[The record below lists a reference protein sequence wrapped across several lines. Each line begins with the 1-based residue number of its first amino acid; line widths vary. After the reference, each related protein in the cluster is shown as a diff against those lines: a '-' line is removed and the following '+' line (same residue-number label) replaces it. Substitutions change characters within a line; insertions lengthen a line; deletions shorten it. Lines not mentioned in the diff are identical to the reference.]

1 MLRGLFQSRRART
14 YLSFL
19 AVLGLVA
26 ATSACKE
33 ESDSPSGSA
42 PQNAAQSGSAPPV
55 DVLTESRE
63 LIARLYKGT
72 FRPPDAGTRIAAKG
86 KKIAILSPSQ
96 ASPSSALPVNAA
108 AEAGAAL
115 GWTVHIL
122 DLQYDP
128 KRAPGLIQQAIDL
141 GVDAI
146 ISVVDCGYAP
156 DAFAAAKAKGILIAP
171 LYAFDCT
178 DPTVAG
184 VAGPSQFTTFIN
196 YGVSQV
202 DNARFIASVGGI
214 AASVLIAA
222 TNGTAKVLAFTDP
235 TSTILSYT
243 HAGFLAQMKRC
254 SGCKVLESVNLVS
267 AEGPVAL
274 QAKVRDALARHPDAN
289 AIRSSHSSATQ
300 LYIAPALV
308 AAGRQKEV
316 LVIGGEGQD
325 KDLDLI
331 RTKQGLN
338 LTLSTDSAWFGW
350 AVVDTVNSAFNGE
363 QPRSPGLGGML
374 IDKEHNL
381 PPSGSVQH
389 NINFKGIYRK
399 AWGVA

>member
-1 MLRGLFQSRRART
+1 LART
-14 YLSFL
+14 VVALL
-19 AVLGLVA
+19 AAVALVA
-26 ATSACKE
+26 GTAACKE
-33 ESDSPSGSA
+33 DSDPPTGAASPNVSR
-42 PQNAAQSGSAPPV
+42 SGSAPPV
-55 DVLTESRE
+55 DIMTEARDTV
-63 LIARLYKGT
+63 ARLYKGT

-96 ASPSSALPVNAA
+96 ASPSIALPVNAA
-108 AEAGAAL
+108 AEAGQAL

-122 DLQYDP
+122 DLQYDV
-128 KRAPGLIQQAIDL
+128 KRVPALVQEAVSL
-141 GVDAI
+141 GVDGI
-146 ISVVDCGYAP
+146 ISAIDCGYAP

-171 LYAFDCT
+171 LYSFDCT

-184 VAGPSQFTTFIN
+184 TAGPSQFTTFVN
-196 YGVSQV
+196 YGVAQV
-202 DNARFIASVGGI
+202 DNARFMAAVGGV

-243 HAGFLAQMKRC
+243 HAGFLAQMQRC
-254 SGCKVLESVNLVS
+254 SGCKVLEAVNLVS
-267 AEGPVAL
+267 SETPAAL

-308 AAGRQKEV
+308 AAGRQRDV

-325 KDLDLI
+325 RDLDLI

-338 LTLSTDSAWFGW
+338 LTLSTDSAWFAW
-350 AVVDTVNSAFNGE
+350 AVVDAVNSGFNGE
-363 QPRSPGLGGML
+363 QPRPAGLGGML
-374 IDKEHNL
+374 IDNDHNL
-381 PPSGSVQH
+381 PPSGPAQH
-389 NINFKGIYRK
+389 NVNFKSIYRK
-399 AWGVA
+399 AWGVG